1 VLGSPFL
8 SMCFLRCGSTVT
20 SAIGRHDH
28 LQEVRSEQQLMKGLS
43 NEHHQLKHTG
53 FRKYKAFIRKL
64 SYLSIEKARHQ
75 FNGLYCLKWGLGR
88 GGSWL
93 QPFHHSV
100 HCMYLS
106 SPGLALPSHQVL
118 HHCFRPW
125 LSISATV
132 SWSVALLLQVEVLGK
147 FLFRTSMGL
156 VSICSF
162 IFFRCNSELLTS
174 ILSGLSGVIEDS

>member
-1 VLGSPFL
+1 VYTAEVHTVGIQTAIVVLILSNEVLGSPFL

-75 FNGLYCLKWGLGR
+75 FNGLYCLK
-88 GGSWL
+88 
-93 QPFHHSV
+93 
-100 HCMYLS
+100 
-106 SPGLALPSHQVL
+106 
-118 HHCFRPW
+118 
-125 LSISATV
+125 
-132 SWSVALLLQVEVLGK
+132 
-147 FLFRTSMGL
+147 
-156 VSICSF
+156 
-162 IFFRCNSELLTS
+162 
-174 ILSGLSGVIEDS
+174 